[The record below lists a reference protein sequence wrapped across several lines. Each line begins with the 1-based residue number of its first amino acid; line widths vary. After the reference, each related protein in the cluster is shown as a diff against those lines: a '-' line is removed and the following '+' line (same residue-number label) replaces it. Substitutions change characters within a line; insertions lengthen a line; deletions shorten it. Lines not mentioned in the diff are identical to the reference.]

1 MRFTEVD
8 AHKSYAYSKDEVKQ
22 KPLFNIAEKIKRDCQ
37 PYLKQN
43 KNAMISRSLY
53 RGVKTG
59 MDDPLTI
66 QKSVRLDDRRSSD
79 SDARVHDFFNKY
91 FTEIYGAPFR
101 NAMFASGSPGAAS
114 DYGDNVYIVFPIGE
128 FQYLWSDVVDDLY
141 SNTLVAGDDLEGP
154 EELAPGTEMYN
165 HLYHTFVTSY
175 QTDEFEKAILSQH
188 EIMIRVKSYYGIHK
202 DVQYNTD
209 LTNKLNKVMYS

>member
-8 AHKSYAYSKDEVKQ
+8 AHKSYAFSKDEVKH
-22 KPLFNIAEKIKRDCQ
+22 KPLFNIAERIKRDCQ

-53 RGVKTG
+53 RGVKTHNE
-59 MDDPLTI
+59 DPLTI
-66 QKSVRLDDRRSSD
+66 QKSVRLDDRQSSD
-79 SDARVHDFFNKY
+79 SDVRIHDFFNKH
-91 FTEIYGAPFR
+91 FTEMFGAPFR
-101 NAMFASGSPGAAS
+101 NAMFASGSSGAAS
-114 DYGDNVYIVFPIGE
+114 DYGDNVYIIFPKGE

-141 SNTLVAGDDLEGP
+141 SNTLVGPDDLEDPKALSPGS
-154 EELAPGTEMYN
+154 ELYN

-175 QTDEFEKAILSQH
+175 QSDEFEKAILSKH
-188 EIMIRVKSYYGIHK
+188 EIMIRVESYYGIHK

-209 LTNKLNKVMYS
+209 LTNELNKVIYG